1 MTIYAG
7 IDYSLTSPSI
17 CIYNTDR
24 GDFSF
29 DKCMVYFLTD
39 TKKLNTVFLGNVRG
53 DSFEDYNSECQRY
66 DTISEWAIQY
76 LVGCKMV
83 GIEDYAYAA
92 KGRVF
97 HIAENTGI
105 LKYKLFQQGIPVDT
119 IPPTVVKKN
128 ATGKGNADKEMMYRA
143 FVSETGIMLK
153 DVITPN
159 KKDVG
164 NPVSDIVDSFY
175 ICKSLWQSLSAKDQ

>member
-1 MTIYAG
+1 
-7 IDYSLTSPSI
+7 
-17 CIYNTDR
+17 
-24 GDFSF
+24 
-29 DKCMVYFLTD
+29 
-39 TKKLNTVFLGNVRG
+39 
-53 DSFEDYNSECQRY
+53 
-66 DTISEWAIQY
+66 
-76 LVGCKMV
+76 MV

-128 ATGKGNADKEMMYRA
+128 ATGKGNADKESMYSA
-143 FVSETGIMLK
+143 FVSETGLMLK
-153 DVITPN
+153 DIITPN

-164 NPVSDIVDSFY
+164 NPVSDIVDSYY
-175 ICKSLWQSLSAKDQ
+175 ICKSLWQTISAKE

>member
-17 CIYNTDR
+17 CIYNTKI
-24 GDFSF
+24 GDFRF
-29 DKCMVYFLTD
+29 DHCMIYFLTD
-39 TKKLNTVFLGNVRG
+39 VNKLKKVFLGNVRG
-53 DSFEDYNSECQRY
+53 ETFQDYENECQRY

-76 LVGCKMV
+76 LIGCTMV
-83 GIEDYAYAA
+83 GLEDYAFAA

-119 IPPTVVKKN
+119 IPPTVVKKK
-128 ATGKGNADKEMMYRA
+128 ATGKGNADKESMYNA
-143 FVSETGIMLK
+143 FVSETGVMLK
-153 DVITPN
+153 DIITPN

-164 NPVSDIVDSFY
+164 NPVSDIVDSYY
-175 ICKSLWQSLSAKDQ
+175 ICKSLWQSQTATN